1 MKAFLSFLF
10 LLLLTLACQQ
20 EQPPNIILIMA
31 DDHGRGDVGYNLHPR
46 FKTPNLDAM
55 ARNGAVFKRF
65 YSAGSV
71 CSLINTVMMEGIINF
86 TLIINITKN

>member
-1 MKAFLSFLF
+1 MKAFLSFLYI
-10 LLLLTLACQQ
+10 LLLTMACQQ

-31 DDHGRGDVGYNLHPR
+31 DDQGLGHAGYNLHPHL
-46 FKTPNLDAM
+46 KTPNLDAM

-71 CSLINTVMMEGIINF
+71 CSPIKTVMMEGIINF
-86 TLIINITKN
+86 TLVIIITKN